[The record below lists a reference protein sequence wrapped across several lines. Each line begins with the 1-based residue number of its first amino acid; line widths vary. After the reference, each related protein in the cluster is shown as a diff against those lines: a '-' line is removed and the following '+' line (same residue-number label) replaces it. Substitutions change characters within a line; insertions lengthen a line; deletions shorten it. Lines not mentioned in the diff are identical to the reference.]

1 MKSLEITSMICTL
14 FMILSG
20 GALWLVFKEYPSVN
34 AAHVSGAEKCL
45 KVILGIVFLISGL
58 LSFVLDIV
66 YLFV

>member
-14 FMILSG
+14 LMILSG
-20 GALWLVFKEYPSVN
+20 GALWLVFGMYPSTDS
-34 AAHVSGAEKCL
+34 AHASSAEKWL